1 MVAVNVNKETIKD
14 IDLFVFD
21 KDGTL
26 IDLYN
31 YWYHMIELRA
41 EHICDFYS
49 LSHNAHKVNL
59 MFEMGVDVTNQRL
72 RPTGP
77 VGLLPRE
84 VVQKAAEKYL
94 LELDCKNVSEVCFN
108 VFKDVDRLSTSIF
121 NKLVKPIKGAIELL
135 EKIKA
140 NGAKV
145 AIATTDKTERAKLA
159 VDFLKINALC
169 DVIVGA
175 DQVKASKP
183 SPEMLENIGKSL
195 GIAPANSVM
204 VGDAK
209 TDIQMGQNANYL
221 ASIAVCSGLT
231 NKDELSKLTPYVI
244 DNVSQIYIE

>member
-1 MVAVNVNKETIKD
+1 MVTVNINNEIIQN

-41 EHICDFYS
+41 GQICDFYK
-49 LSHNAHKVNL
+49 LPHEAHKVNL
-59 MFEMGVDVTNQRL
+59 LFEMGVDVAKQRL

-84 VVQKAAEKYL
+84 VVQRAAEEYL
-94 LELDCKNVSEVCFN
+94 LKLNCTNVSDECFRIFKNV
-108 VFKDVDRLSTSIF
+108 DQLSISIF
-121 NKLVKPIKGAIELL
+121 NKLIKPIQGAIELL

-140 NGAKV
+140 SGGKV

-159 VDFLKINALC
+159 VDFLNIGTLC
-169 DVIVGA
+169 DVIIGA
-175 DQVKASKP
+175 DKVKKSKP
-183 SPEMLENIGKSL
+183 SPEMLEHIEKEL

-209 TDIQMGQNANYL
+209 TDIKMGSNANYA

-231 NKDELSKLTPYVI
+231 SKGELAKLTPYVV
-244 DNVSQIYIE
+244 DDVSQIYIK